1 MKIAATIALLVALCI
16 AAALAY
22 GSWSWGRATAALR
35 LRMHPPMSLAPR
47 PVYDERDITG
57 LPPPVQR
64 FFRATL
70 RNGQPMVAS
79 AHFKPHGEMRMK
91 EDDPAWTPFT
101 SDQLVVVHPAGF
113 DWDARIRMGPG
124 VNAFVHDAYVGGQ
137 GMLQAKVLGLVPVA
151 NLSGTKAMAESE
163 LMRYLAEAAWY
174 PTALLPSQG
183 VTWTP
188 IDDHK
193 ATATLVDG
201 ANSVSL
207 DFGFDAAGMIVS
219 VYTPARY
226 GSDKD
231 GVPQFTP
238 WGGQF
243 FDHFV
248 QGGMRIPARGQVG
261 RMSAAGPGT
270 YWRGRIDH
278 VEYEFAPPLAVHSP

>member
-1 MKIAATIALLVALCI
+1 MKIAAITAVLVALCI

-22 GSWSWGRATAALR
+22 GSWSWGRATAALGV
-35 LRMHPPMSLAPR
+35 RMNPTRSLAPMA
-47 PVYDERDITG
+47 VYDERDIAG

-64 FFRATL
+64 FFRAAL
-70 RNGQPMVAS
+70 QNGQSMVAS
-79 AHFKPHGEMRMK
+79 ARFKPHGDMRMK
-91 EDDPAWTPFT
+91 EADPAWTRFS
-101 SDQLVVVHPAGF
+101 SDQMVVVHPPGF

-124 VNAFVHDAYVGGQ
+124 VNAFVHDAYVERK
-137 GMLQAKVLGLVPVA
+137 GMLLAKVLGLVPVA
-151 NLSGTKAMAESE
+151 NVAGTKAMAEAE

-188 IDDHK
+188 IDDNN
-193 ATATLVDG
+193 ATATLIDG
-201 ANSVSL
+201 ANRVSL
-207 DFGFDAAGMIVS
+207 EFGFDAAGMIVA

-226 GSDKD
+226 HSDKD
-231 GVPQFTP
+231 GVPQFSP
-238 WGGQF
+238 WGGEF

-261 RMSAAGPGT
+261 RISPAGAGT

-278 VEYEFAPPLAVHSP
+278 VEDEFAPPAGVRGS